1 MDWGSE
7 SARRRIAYI
16 SETISKILLI
26 AFFALLAISLLQ
38 DLQLN
43 FRISSFLL
51 LLQELLV
58 MALLFVRRPS
68 ISTSM
73 RPHEWVFAFA
83 ATFLPLM
90 LRAHGTGEYMIGT
103 VFSIAGTFIGLLGL
117 FALNRS
123 IGVVPANRGIQTGGM
138 YRWVRHPL
146 YASYIIAF
154 GGFLINNFSVHN
166 ALILAA
172 WFVFQALRLLA
183 EERHLAQ
190 DPDYRQFMQ
199 ITRWR
204 LLPGLW

>member
-1 MDWGSE
+1 M
-7 SARRRIAYI
+7 
-16 SETISKILLI
+16 LLI
-26 AFFALLAISLLQ
+26 AFFALLAISLFQ
-38 DLQLN
+38 DLLLN
-43 FRISSFLL
+43 FRVSSFLL
-51 LLQELLV
+51 LLQELIL
-58 MALLFVRRPS
+58 MAILFIRRPS
-68 ISTSM
+68 ISTSA
-73 RPHEWVFAFA
+73 RPHEWALAFA
-83 ATFLPLM
+83 ATFLPLI

-103 VFSIAGTFIGLLGL
+103 AFSIAGTLVGILGL

-138 YRWVRHPL
+138 YKWVRHPL

-154 GGFLINNFSVHN
+154 GGFLINNFSTQN

-199 ITRWR
+199 STRWR
-204 LLPGLW
+204 LIPGLW